1 MLAFVGMLIGLV
13 LGNLENFSSWMFAAT
28 AGTLR
33 DFTSIFSIFQKK
45 KGFFII
51 IVLTSGVYVF
61 QNHPSP
67 VKKKNEKFEIKM
79 QDFSYIL
86 IFFTKKYIYYPLK
99 SIFSPHFSE

>member
-1 MLAFVGMLIGLV
+1 MVSSVLAFVGMLIGLV

-61 QNHPSP
+61 QNPP
-67 VKKKNEKFEIKM
+67 VKKKNEKFEIKI
-79 QDFSYIL
+79 QDFSY
-86 IFFTKKYIYYPLK
+86 
-99 SIFSPHFSE
+99 H

>member
-1 MLAFVGMLIGLV
+1 VLAFVGMLIGLV

-33 DFTSIFSIFQKK
+33 DFTYIFFYFSRR
-45 KGFFII
+45 
-51 IVLTSGVYVF
+51 
-61 QNHPSP
+61 
-67 VKKKNEKFEIKM
+67 KNEKFEIKM